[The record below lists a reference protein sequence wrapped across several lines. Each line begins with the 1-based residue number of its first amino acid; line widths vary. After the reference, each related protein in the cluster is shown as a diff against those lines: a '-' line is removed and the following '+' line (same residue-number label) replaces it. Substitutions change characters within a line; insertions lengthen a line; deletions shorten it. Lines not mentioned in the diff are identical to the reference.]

1 MRLQH
6 VSVMFVII
14 FIPIILVTSYFIS
27 LQVNTIK
34 LESDYSDKLLK
45 ATYDAMTAFE
55 LNTANEDLSTVSD
68 SLRSILDASTNIFF
82 NTLCTNLGISNASK
96 SYVQPYIPSILYTLY
111 DGYYIYSPT
120 NNPEICTDK
129 YGRTIRTSDYGV
141 VSAGTVSA
149 GSLGNI
155 GIYNFDNDAIEYD
168 ENTPTE
174 PIGRNKKCRL

>member
-1 MRLQH
+1 MRIQH
-6 VSVMFVII
+6 VSVMFIVI

-82 NTLCTNLGISNASK
+82 NTLCTNFGVSNASK
-96 SYVQPYIPSILYTLY
+96 SFVQPYIPAILYTMY

-120 NNPEICTDK
+120 NIPEICTDDH
-129 YGRTIRTSDYGV
+129 GRTIRTSDYGV
-141 VSAGTVSA
+141 KFKE
-149 GSLGNI
+149 NI
-155 GIYNFDNDAIEYD
+155 GGVGIYEFDKTAINYSES
-168 ENTPTE
+168 NPSE
-174 PIGRNKKCRL
+174 PDGAKPLKDRT